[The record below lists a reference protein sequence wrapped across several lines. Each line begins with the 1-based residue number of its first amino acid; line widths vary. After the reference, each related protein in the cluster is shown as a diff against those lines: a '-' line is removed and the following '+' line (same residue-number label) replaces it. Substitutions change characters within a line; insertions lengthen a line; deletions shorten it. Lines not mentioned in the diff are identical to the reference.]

1 MEIGELLKKV
11 DIVEVASM
19 FTDLEERS
27 GEFWGISPLTY
38 PPEKTPS
45 FSVRR
50 ETGKFYDFSSG
61 KGGSCI
67 TLLQL
72 CMNIS
77 TKEAI
82 EQLKKI
88 AGVTEDINVIY
99 REKLDATK
107 CCLKYAKPVVREKPY
122 NPSVLPPD
130 YMERFEIRPDKL
142 KIWEDEGI
150 SQETMRQF
158 DIRYDSFTDQIVYPV
173 KDLSGDLINVGY
185 RVLDPLWKEKGMHK
199 YGYRKSFGGA
209 MNILYG
215 LYDNLDEIKRKHE
228 IIIFEGC
235 KSVLKAY
242 TWGYKNA
249 AALSTSHLSAGQMKI
264 LMRLGCDA
272 VFMLDREIKIREDH
286 NIKTL
291 KNYVNCYY
299 YYDYKD
305 LLGEKDA
312 PVDKGKEVFETL
324 YEGRLRY
331 R

>member
-1 MEIGELLKKV
+1 MVMDFEELLKRI
-11 DIVEVASM
+11 DIVDYISQ
-19 FTDLEERS
+19 FTDLEEKN
-27 GEFWGISPLTY
+27 GEYWGLSMFQD
-38 PPEKTPS
+38 EKTPS

-50 ETGKFYDFSSG
+50 ETGTFFDFSSG
-61 KGGSCI
+61 IGG
-67 TLLQL
+67 
-72 CMNIS
+72 NIYTFIRYYRKCS
-77 TKEAI
+77 RREAI
-82 EQLKKI
+82 EEIKKL
-88 AGVTEDINVIY
+88 AGFEGTVFAPV
-99 REKLDATK
+99 EKLDATK

-299 YYDYKD
+299 YYDFKD